1 MMSPAESQGSL
12 VRQARQLWCQGQA
25 TSGVRKEATVLRM
38 EHLGGLA
45 PAGRDVRRNGTRWI
59 DARTRPKRME
69 VERTAQG
76 NFSLSKP
83 YFYILYI
90 RLILGIRGY
99 KKLMGSFYGS
109 DSIGKNETG

>member
-1 MMSPAESQGSL
+1 MSPAESQGSL

-83 YFYILYI
+83 YFYIFYILWDLLMLCILLFVLFIRHTFLY
-90 RLILGIRGY
+90 
-99 KKLMGSFYGS
+99 F
-109 DSIGKNETG
+109 

>member
-1 MMSPAESQGSL
+1 VVSGSGNFR
-12 VRQARQLWCQGQA
+12 RQEGGD
-25 TSGVRKEATVLRM
+25 GVKNGAP
-38 EHLGGLA
+38 GGLA

-69 VERTAQG
+69 VERTTQG

-83 YFYILYI
+83 YFYILYS

-99 KKLMGSFYGS
+99 KKLMGSFYSS
-109 DSIGKNETG
+109 DSIEKNETG